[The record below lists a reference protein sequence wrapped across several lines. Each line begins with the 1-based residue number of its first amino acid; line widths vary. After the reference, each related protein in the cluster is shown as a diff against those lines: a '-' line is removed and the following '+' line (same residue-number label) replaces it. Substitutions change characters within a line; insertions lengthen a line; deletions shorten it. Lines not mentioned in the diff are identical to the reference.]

1 MLIYRETA
9 EGGGGAER
17 GSAAV
22 QKYGGM
28 KYRDAVTQ
36 RWGRGG
42 EPLFPSFLPVFSSYL
57 LDAER
62 LFCPSIWAL
71 QGASAGFSGSFE
83 GF

>member
-1 MLIYRETA
+1 MQNGEVQRYRNAGDA
-9 EGGGGAER
+9 EIPEMGGGA
-17 GSAAV
+17 
-22 QKYGGM
+22 
-28 KYRDAVTQ
+28 
-36 RWGRGG
+36 